1 MSSEEVTSDPPSY
14 FQRLRGAA
22 TEELAGSAPI
32 DRRRY
37 LRVLWFFFRAFA
49 RILWSDFFL
58 RLPVLRWF
66 RTAPIPRWTAIAI
79 RYRALAV
86 DLGGVLIKLGQYLST
101 RVDILPFDVTRE
113 LAGLQD
119 EVPPTDFDSI
129 RQQIEEDFGRP
140 LDAIFAAIDEDPL
153 GAASLAQVHSARLL
167 DGRPVVVKVLRPG
180 IEVLVETD
188 LRAIGQ
194 AIRWLRWWRFVR
206 RRIDL
211 DWVDEEFST
220 TTRKELDLRLEGR
233 NAERFAELFSG
244 DPEIVV
250 PEVFWD
256 VTARRTLT
264 EENVAFIK
272 VDDVE
277 TLAENG
283 IEPGAVARV
292 LYRVYMR
299 QIFVHHYVHADPHP
313 GNLFVKPKP
322 PGSDGPPFQVI
333 FIDFGMMAEI
343 PPRLRA
349 ALRQFLIG
357 MGSRDAALVVQ
368 SMRDAGYLLPGADL
382 LQLEE
387 AVEAI
392 FDRFWGVDMSRLNN
406 LVMSEAANLWREF
419 GRLLLETPIQLQVDL
434 MFTGRGIELLSG
446 LATGLD
452 NEFNPWAEVVP
463 FAETLASEAAETD
476 WKAQALFLLEQ
487 VRLFAG
493 LPGDV
498 SRVASMAKRGRLTLR
513 TALAPDTRKQLQR
526 IERSIDRLGTTLL
539 AAALLVTGAVLHAND
554 PTLGQIVAGVGV
566 LLGVYARFGR

>member
-1 MSSEEVTSDPPSY
+1 MPSEEVLSDPASYSRRPS
-14 FQRLRGAA
+14 GGD
-22 TEELAGSAPI
+22 LAEPSGPTLI

-49 RILWSDFFL
+49 RVFWNDFFL

-66 RTAPIPRWTAIAI
+66 RTAPIPRWSAIAV

-101 RVDILPFDVTRE
+101 RVDILPLEVTRE

-129 RQQIEEDFGRP
+129 REQIEEDFGRP
-140 LDAIFAAIDEDPL
+140 IHEIFASIDEEPL

-167 DGRPVVVKVLRPG
+167 DGHPVVVKVLRPG
-180 IEVLVETD
+180 IDVLVETD
-188 LRAIGQ
+188 LKAIGQ

-220 TTRKELDLRLEGR
+220 TTRKELDLRLEGK
-233 NAERFAELFSG
+233 NAERFAELFAEDSEVAF
-244 DPEIVV
+244 PK
-250 PEVFWD
+250 VFWE

-272 VDDVE
+272 VDDLE

-313 GNLFVKPKP
+313 GNLFVKPRP

-333 FIDFGMMAEI
+333 FVDFGMMAEI
-343 PPRLRA
+343 PPRLRT

-357 MGSRDAALVVQ
+357 LGSRDAALVVQ
-368 SMRDAGYLLPGADL
+368 SLRDAGYLLPGADL

-387 AVEAI
+387 AVDAI

-406 LVMSEAANLWREF
+406 LVVSEAANLWREF

-463 FAETLASEAAETD
+463 FAETLASEAAEKG
-476 WKAQALFLLEQ
+476 WSAQALFLLEQ

-513 TALAPDTRKQLQR
+513 TALAPDSRKQLQR
-526 IERSIDRLGTTLL
+526 IERSVDRLGNSLL

-554 PTLGQIVAGVGV
+554 PVLGQTVGGAGV